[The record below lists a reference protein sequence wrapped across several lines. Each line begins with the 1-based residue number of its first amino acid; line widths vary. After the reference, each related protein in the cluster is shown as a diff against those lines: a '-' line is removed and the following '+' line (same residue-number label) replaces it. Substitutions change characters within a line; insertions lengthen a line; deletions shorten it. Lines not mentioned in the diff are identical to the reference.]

1 MSSLLIE
8 CCSISRGDDF
18 RKDYSSLSMLC
29 ANFPSVPVLALTA
42 TASKSDVAQ
51 VKESLNLKNPLEV
64 FATPNRTNIFYD
76 KVFHEGEDVDFFY
89 RTPHSNC

>member
-18 RKDYSSLSMLC
+18 RKDYSRLNMLC
-29 ANFPSVPVLALTA
+29 ANIPSVPVLALTA

-51 VKESLNLKNPLEV
+51 MKESLNLKNPL
-64 FATPNRTNIFYD
+64 
-76 KVFHEGEDVDFFY
+76 DVIAKKKIKINVA
-89 RTPHSNC
+89 RKSLIV

>member
-18 RKDYSSLSMLC
+18 TKDYSRLNMLC
-29 ANFPSVPVLALTA
+29 ANIPSVPVLALTG

-51 VKESLNLKNPLEV
+51 IKESLNLKNPLEV
-64 FATPNRTNIFYD
+64 VA
-76 KVFHEGEDVDFFY
+76 KKK
-89 RTPHSNC
+89 